1 MTTLKPDYLNALESF
16 FAGASGEM
24 RGAKGKGATPIT
36 KDFFAESHRTG
47 ESLAQALSKTD
58 DAWKRSQIEVQ
69 LMAAAAADLVI
80 AGELSQEEKPPFRG
94 DEDLWKLIKAGLT
107 DPETLLKPGI
117 RPVHYRGADRDL
129 LATVYQVLNSI
140 EESTIETVADA
151 ITGALTLNLA
161 VLREATRMAGAD
173 LRQLLKDLGAEEVT
187 AYVGE
192 ALMKLLSLLGED
204 NLSHIEQTAGE
215 AFEKLRE
222 KTAVATYVKDFLDT
236 KTIYTEGRHLVQA
249 YDGPDKDL
257 ARLTPKILKL
267 EGSFRGRNRLAA
279 TLIRLLAF
287 VKLIPAMK
295 TPPWGPL
302 ASASG
307 YALIIAYELY
317 SAHDHVDSDRFAFF
331 DRVTGVRTLLN
342 TLQPDESD

>member
-1 MTTLKPDYLNALESF
+1 MTTLKPDYLKALESF
-16 FAGASGEM
+16 FASASPMRHAQGASSPTEIEGL
-24 RGAKGKGATPIT
+24 
-36 KDFFAESHRTG
+36 FAESQRAGKT
-47 ESLAQALSKTD
+47 LAQALAQAEDS
-58 DAWKRSQIEVQ
+58 WGRSQIEIQ
-69 LMAAAAADLVI
+69 LMAAAAADLAI
-80 AGELSQEEKPPFRG
+80 AGELIEAEKQPLRG
-94 DEDLWKLIKAGLT
+94 DEDLWKLIKTGLT
-107 DPETLLKPGI
+107 EPSALLQPGI
-117 RPVHYRGADRDL
+117 RPAHYRGADRDL

-140 EESTIETVADA
+140 EESAIETVADA

-173 LRQLLKDLGAEEVT
+173 LRQLLKDLGAEEAT
-187 AYVGE
+187 AFVGE
-192 ALMKLLSLLGED
+192 ALRKMLSLLGED

-215 AFEKLRE
+215 VFEKVRE
-222 KTAVATYVKDFLDT
+222 KTAVASYIKDFLDT
-236 KTIYTEGRHLVQA
+236 KTIYNEGRALVQA

-279 TLIRLLAF
+279 TLIRLMAF
-287 VKLIPAMK
+287 IKLIPAMK
-295 TPPWGPL
+295 TLPWGPL

-331 DRVTGVRTLLN
+331 DRVSGVRTLLY
-342 TLQPDESD
+342 TLQPEEVA